1 VIRGGD
7 DSEHTVRLLARDPLS
22 VPVITSEV
30 VAFSLVDGTV
40 VVQLTVE
47 SVRHR
52 TALGRNGRGLVTLT
66 TTPLRFIQLIE

>member
-1 VIRGGD
+1 VIRGGEH
-7 DSEHTVRLLARDPLS
+7 SEHTVRLLARDPLS

-47 SVRHR
+47 SVRDGA
-52 TALGRNGRGLVTLT
+52 ALGRNGRGLVTLT
-66 TTPLRFIQLIE
+66 TTPLRFIQLME